1 MLLLHGYPPAAVAD
15 IFHGRQFVFADMGM
29 VNTGSATEAAFFLIA
44 AGIAQ
49 MPRLIGHGTTIF
61 ACIGHRNPPFLI
73 VNCNLMK

>member
-1 MLLLHGYPPAAVAD
+1 VLLLHGYPPAAFAD
-15 IFHGRQFVFADMGM
+15 IFHCRQFVFADMGM
-29 VNTGSATEAAFFLIA
+29 VDTGSAAKAACFAIA

-61 ACIGHRNPPFLI
+61 ACIGHRDPPFLI